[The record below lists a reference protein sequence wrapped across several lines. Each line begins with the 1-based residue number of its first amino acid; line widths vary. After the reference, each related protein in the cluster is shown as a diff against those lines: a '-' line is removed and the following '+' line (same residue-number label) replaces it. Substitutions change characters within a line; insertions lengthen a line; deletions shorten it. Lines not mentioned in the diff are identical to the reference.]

1 MSVGSAARRLV
12 NRARGASPVPP
23 VPASGPA
30 DTDTSSVEKQPVNEN
45 GGAVKEA
52 PRPARSL
59 SRLAFAALLPKRG
72 AGASGAAEAKAAL
85 AQAKARE
92 VAEAKAKAKAAAEEA
107 KLRAKVEAEEAKAA
121 RAAAKL
127 KKSRGTEEKK
137 SQEGEKDEQPRSL
150 GRRFGSISKKSKGA
164 L

>member
-1 MSVGSAARRLV
+1 MGSAARRLV

-23 VPASGPA
+23 VPSAA
-30 DTDTSSVEKQPVNEN
+30 DTDASSVEKQPAAR
-45 GGAVKEA
+45 GVKEA

-59 SRLAFAALLPKRG
+59 SRLAFAALLPKRN
-72 AGASGAAEAKAAL
+72 ASGAAEAKAAL

-92 VAEAKAKAKAAAEEA
+92 VAETKAKAKAAAEEA

-127 KKSRGTEEKK
+127 KKGKGADEKK
-137 SQEGEKDEQPRSL
+137 VQGQVEEEPRSL
-150 GRRFGSISKKSKGA
+150 GRRFGSLSKKSKGG